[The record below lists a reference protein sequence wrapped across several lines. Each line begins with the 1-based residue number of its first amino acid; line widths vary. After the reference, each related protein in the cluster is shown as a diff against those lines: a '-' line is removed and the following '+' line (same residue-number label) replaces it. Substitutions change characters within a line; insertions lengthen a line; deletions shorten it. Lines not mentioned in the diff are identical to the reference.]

1 MTNEILLKFLLDQL
15 KALINE
21 SKEINQKNKNTIEQ
35 FDSMEDQMSDDELEC
50 LQDQFEEADLYQP
63 EKTFFGVSNDLAVP
77 SELVEHVMNN
87 LTFNYLSA
95 EFTPDSAVAMS
106 PTDLVLVCSAS
117 ALTVRWVANK
127 SAIGCNQYFHV
138 DALTSS
144 GRFAPRVTTQ
154 SLENNTG
161 YKVWKP
167 GLRSA

>member
-35 FDSMEDQMSDDELEC
+35 FDSMEDQISDDELEC

-63 EKTFFGVSNDLAVP
+63 EETFFGVSNDLAVP

-87 LTFNYLSA
+87 LTFNNLSA
-95 EFTPDSAVAMS
+95 ECTPEPVVPMS
-106 PTDLVLVCSAS
+106 PPDLVRVSSAF
-117 ALTVRWVANK
+117 APTIQHN
-127 SAIGCNQYFHV
+127 SAIDNKHHDV
-138 DALTSS
+138 VNVLTLHR
-144 GRFAPRVTTQ
+144 GFAQHAAPCI
-154 SLENNTG
+154 SENNTG
-161 YKVWKP
+161 YKQWKP